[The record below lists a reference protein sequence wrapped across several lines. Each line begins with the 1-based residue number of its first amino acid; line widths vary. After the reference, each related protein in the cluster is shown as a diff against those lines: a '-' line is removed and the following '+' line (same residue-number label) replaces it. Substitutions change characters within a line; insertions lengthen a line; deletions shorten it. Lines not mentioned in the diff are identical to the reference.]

1 MSLLIDKYNIIN
13 TSVFSEKS
21 NDVLLQNILTN
32 NLNNFDLE
40 ILISIKSDPI
50 IDSDYRLIIKNIVKK
65 YSNQLKYQLDKNKKI
80 DIHGLNNKIYEMLN
94 RIQLIHSLT
103 KGKDYKKSEKRF
115 GDIDELKKF
124 ASDFKNIIIDD
135 KNIRLSIFK
144 QIIDNDKVSYG
155 LLKNLKVLDSYY
167 SFYEDF
173 LDIYSTYLADFYNID
188 IPKTMKHLYLTLML
202 ETYNKLFKFK
212 SMFKSE
218 RYLIDY
224 KMKILNTFS
233 EFMDE
238 DNLFTKE
245 FIVNNPTIIG
255 KIFKMSED
263 INYKTD
269 LFLNIFVV
277 LDKGGYLS
285 KNLTKVFDFVI
296 KLTQKLDK
304 VKTNFIKKILMIKML
319 GSDENMDIIVDS
331 IISGNIKSK
340 NTLELIS
347 VNDMTVNHFH
357 ELIKQKITPLIIN
370 REITTSR
377 IVDLVNLFKNS
388 KFNRLSHDLEIIQN
402 DFTFSKFFTS
412 NINNEFNRENN
423 IYVINPNFWALNFS
437 EGFIEMDDDMNQ
449 VPKKNN
455 NIVNALQLV
464 NDCYKVATDDKRKF
478 SLLAHLGSINFDYTY
493 KNETLNIIMLPIQS
507 IIFQQIFGESDGE
520 YSIKRS
526 EIYKNILLSN
536 YKRQFI
542 DEVIDSLLHG
552 GIVEKSKS
560 PHLKS
565 QNFLCIGTKLST
577 MKNDYVEILFGERI
591 QESIKYIP
599 VFDHKTVISCW
610 INKFVKTR
618 EYKANELLTV
628 IKNNLDCG
636 SIVVTDEMFYN
647 TIKHMK
653 DNDYIEEKDGK
664 IVKLFY

>member
-13 TSVFSEKS
+13 TNVFSDKS
-21 NDVLLQNILTN
+21 NDVLLENILTN

-40 ILISIKSDPI
+40 ILIGIKSVPI
-50 IDSDYRLIIKNIVKK
+50 IDSNYRLIIKNIVKQ
-65 YSNQLKYQLDKNKKI
+65 YCNQLKYQLNKNKKI
-80 DIHGLNNKIYEMLN
+80 DIQGFNNKIYEMIN

-103 KGKDYKKSEKRF
+103 KSRGYKRSEKRF
-115 GDIDELKKF
+115 GDIDELKNF

-135 KNIRLSIFK
+135 KNIRFSIFK
-144 QIIDNDKVSYG
+144 QIIDDDKVSYE

-167 SFYEDF
+167 NFYEDF

-202 ETYNKLFKFK
+202 DTYNKLFKFK
-212 SMFKSE
+212 STFKSE

-233 EFMDE
+233 EFIDE
-238 DNLFTKE
+238 DSLFTKE

-255 KIFKMSED
+255 KVFKMSED
-263 INYKTD
+263 INYKSD

-319 GSDENMDIIVDS
+319 GSDENIDIIVDS

-357 ELIKQKITPLIIN
+357 ELIKQKLTPLIIN

-377 IVDLVNLFKNS
+377 IVDLINLFKNS

-412 NINNEFNRENN
+412 NINNEFNRNNN

-437 EGFIEMDDDMNQ
+437 EGFIEMDNEVNQ
-449 VPKKNN
+449 VPKNNN
-455 NIVNALQLV
+455 NILNALQLV
-464 NDCYKVATDDKRKF
+464 NDCYNVATDNKRKF
-478 SLLAHLGSINFDYTY
+478 NLLAHLGSINFDYTY
-493 KNETLNIIMLPIQS
+493 KDETLHLTMLPIQS
-507 IIFQQIFGESDGE
+507 IIFQEIVNNEE
-520 YSIKRS
+520 MKLS
-526 EIYKNILLSN
+526 EIYKLKLLGN
-536 YKRQFI
+536 YKRTFI
-542 DEVIDSLLHG
+542 DEVIDSLLYG
-552 GIVEKSKS
+552 GIVEKNKYNLLFASK
-560 PHLKS
+560 
-565 QNFLCIGTKLST
+565 KLST
-577 MKNDYVEILFGERI
+577 IENDYVEILFGE
-591 QESIKYIP
+591 SVHKVVKYVP
-599 VFDHKTVISCW
+599 VFDHKTVVSCW

-618 EYKANELLTV
+618 GYKENELFSV
-628 IKNNLDCG
+628 IKDNLNCG
-636 SIVVTDEMFYN
+636 NIVVTEDMFYN
-647 TIKHMK
+647 TVKHMK
-653 DNDYIEEKDGK
+653 DNDYIEEQDGK
-664 IVKLFY
+664 LVKLFY

>member
-13 TSVFSEKS
+13 TSVFSEES
-21 NDVLLQNILTN
+21 NDVLLENILTN

-40 ILISIKSDPI
+40 ILISIKSDPVI
-50 IDSDYRLIIKNIVKK
+50 ASNYRLIIKNIVKK
-65 YSNQLKYQLDKNKKI
+65 YCNQLKYQLDKNKKI
-80 DIHGLNNKIYEMLN
+80 DIQGLNNKIYEMIN

-103 KGKDYKKSEKRF
+103 KSKGYKRSEKRF

-173 LDIYSTYLADFYNID
+173 LDIYSTYLVDFYNID

-304 VKTNFIKKILMIKML
+304 
-319 GSDENMDIIVDS
+319 G
-331 IISGNIKSK
+331 K
-340 NTLELIS
+340 N
-347 VNDMTVNHFH
+347 
-357 ELIKQKITPLIIN
+357 
-370 REITTSR
+370 
-377 IVDLVNLFKNS
+377 
-388 KFNRLSHDLEIIQN
+388 
-402 DFTFSKFFTS
+402 
-412 NINNEFNRENN
+412 
-423 IYVINPNFWALNFS
+423 
-437 EGFIEMDDDMNQ
+437 
-449 VPKKNN
+449 
-455 NIVNALQLV
+455 
-464 NDCYKVATDDKRKF
+464 
-478 SLLAHLGSINFDYTY
+478 
-493 KNETLNIIMLPIQS
+493 
-507 IIFQQIFGESDGE
+507 
-520 YSIKRS
+520 
-526 EIYKNILLSN
+526 
-536 YKRQFI
+536 
-542 DEVIDSLLHG
+542 
-552 GIVEKSKS
+552 
-560 PHLKS
+560 
-565 QNFLCIGTKLST
+565 
-577 MKNDYVEILFGERI
+577 
-591 QESIKYIP
+591 
-599 VFDHKTVISCW
+599 
-610 INKFVKTR
+610 
-618 EYKANELLTV
+618 
-628 IKNNLDCG
+628 
-636 SIVVTDEMFYN
+636 
-647 TIKHMK
+647 
-653 DNDYIEEKDGK
+653 
-664 IVKLFY
+664 